1 MAATIKE
8 TFKINSS
15 IQNCFPFVSCI
26 QKFND
31 DKIII
36 TESVNLTLIYDLRK
50 FFCIRSF
57 TFTSLLPL
65 TAPMVYDS
73 TRDCLV
79 AVKNK
84 TKIDLIKNEVESE
97 EVQSIRLEKDQQ
109 IKCLLT
115 GDNCACLVVFE
126 NNCFCE
132 LEKIIENESVNLKED
147 CLQFQLPTKDSKLQR
162 LVVVPSAINNL
173 KFWASFV
180 DQSKKAQHHVLY
192 NYNFILGELST
203 MSKILIKKPDLYKSI
218 SFSSDNLLVIT
229 QDHKFKT
236 LNQSHEEFIFDL
248 VLKDEEQLLDHGFL
262 QLKDNIR

>member
-1 MAATIKE
+1 MAATIKD

-15 IQNCFPFVSCI
+15 IQNCFPFISCI

-36 TESVNLTLIYDLRK
+36 TESVNLTLIYDLSK

-79 AVKNK
+79 AIKNK
-84 TKIDLIKNEVESE
+84 TKIDLIRNEVESD
-97 EVQSIRLEKDQQ
+97 EVQSIKLDKDQP

-115 GDNCACLVVFE
+115 GDNCPCLVVFE
-126 NNCFCE
+126 NNQLCE
-132 LEKIIENESVNLKED
+132 LEKIVQNESVNFKRD
-147 CLQFQLPTKDSKLQR
+147 CVQLNLPTKSSTLER
-162 LVVVPSAINNL
+162 LAVIPSAINNL
-173 KFWASFV
+173 KFWTQFT
-180 DQSKKAQHHVLY
+180 DHTKQYYVLF
-192 NYNFILGELST
+192 NYNFILNQLVT
-203 MSKILIKKPDLYKSI
+203 ISKVTIKNSDLYRSI

-236 LNQSHEEFIFDL
+236 LNQSKDEFIFDL
-248 VLKDEEQLLDHGFL
+248 VLNDAEQLLDHGYL